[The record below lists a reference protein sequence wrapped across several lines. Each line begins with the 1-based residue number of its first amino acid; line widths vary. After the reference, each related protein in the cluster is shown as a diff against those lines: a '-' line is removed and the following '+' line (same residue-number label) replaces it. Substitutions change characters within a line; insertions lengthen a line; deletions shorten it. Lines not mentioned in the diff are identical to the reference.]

1 MIWYFYDMLL
11 VNQSIERLNIASKTL
26 IFLLQQLGFTIKLKN
41 IVLSLTQKTDIFG
54 LEIEI
59 LTQKSKSLMSNR
71 KITLWEIASLISLL
85 FWTAQAVTPILEIRY
100 PQRQRVNYTNRK
112 LSYQSPIYQ
121 FFPCSFYK
129 RTS

>member
-1 MIWYFYDMLL
+1 MLL

-59 LTQKSKSLMSNR
+59 LTQKSKSLMLNP
-71 KITLWEIASLISLL
+71 KITL
-85 FWTAQAVTPILEIRY
+85 
-100 PQRQRVNYTNRK
+100 
-112 LSYQSPIYQ
+112 
-121 FFPCSFYK
+121 
-129 RTS
+129 

>member
-1 MIWYFYDMLL
+1 MLL
-11 VNQSIERLNIASKTL
+11 VNQSIERLNIASKTF

-71 KITLWEIASLISLL
+71 KITL
-85 FWTAQAVTPILEIRY
+85 
-100 PQRQRVNYTNRK
+100 
-112 LSYQSPIYQ
+112 
-121 FFPCSFYK
+121 
-129 RTS
+129 

>member
-1 MIWYFYDMLL
+1 MLL

-59 LTQKSKSLMSNR
+59 LTQKSKSLMSNP
-71 KITLWEIASLISLL
+71 KITL
-85 FWTAQAVTPILEIRY
+85 
-100 PQRQRVNYTNRK
+100 
-112 LSYQSPIYQ
+112 
-121 FFPCSFYK
+121 
-129 RTS
+129 